1 MSKRVGAPFCTNVL
15 RVALNFKEEMVASSL
30 VANYNVQLDKRMI
43 VRALKTNQLN
53 FLYCV
58 WAFNKNYE
66 IKAGLDL
73 DDFDI
78 AESESDEE
86 ELLKQTPGQVKERAT
101 TLEKVYRTYTFDF
114 LIKQVLEYCTEE
126 YVPIIR

>member
-1 MSKRVGAPFCTNVL
+1 
-15 RVALNFKEEMVASSL
+15 
-30 VANYNVQLDKRMI
+30 MI

-86 ELLKQTPGQVKERAT
+86 ELLKQTPG
-101 TLEKVYRTYTFDF
+101 
-114 LIKQVLEYCTEE
+114 
-126 YVPIIR
+126 